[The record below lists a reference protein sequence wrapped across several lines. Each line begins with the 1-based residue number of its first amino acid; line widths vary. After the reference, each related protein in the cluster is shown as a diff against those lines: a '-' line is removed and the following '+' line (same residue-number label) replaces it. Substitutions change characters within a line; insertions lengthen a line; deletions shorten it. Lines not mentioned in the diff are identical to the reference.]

1 MSNNVP
7 ENDLVWLNNVSVHDE
22 LDFGGNGHKT
32 QKAKKA
38 LWSFTPEQS

>member
-22 LDFGGNGHKT
+22 LDFGGKISR
-32 QKAKKA
+32 Q
-38 LWSFTPEQS
+38 LYDRF